1 MLLYF
6 SYDKSLDQA
15 NKSVLYKNIL
25 QNVNPSTELYQVY
38 VREMEKFAMEQLLAG
53 RMNGCLAV
61 IYEHMIYTD
70 MIDPRAAGIL
80 PKILCSS
87 RVKCDDPRMKYVI
100 VRCEELKEEEAFL

>member
-1 MLLYF
+1 M
-6 SYDKSLDQA
+6 
-15 NKSVLYKNIL
+15 LYKNIL
-25 QNVNPSTELYQVY
+25 QYVNPSTELYQVY
-38 VREMEKFAMEQLLAG
+38 VREMEQFAMEQLLAG

-100 VRCEELKEEEAFL
+100 VRCEGIKRGRGIFIRTWGSLCSGCF